1 LAGRGFSNQRVR
13 RSFSGGRE
21 RPIARGPERDFWPRR
36 LPGSIAGFA
45 AVVRG
50 KGDAQCAK
58 GDTTMTEKNDTENTK
73 GNQKTPSRREF
84 LQYAGLAAGGGTLLA
99 ATPQLL
105 SEGVVR
111 GAVAAAVP
119 DAPIPPHRAI
129 SVSGIHAYA
138 DQLSVKPGDDINFYV
153 SSDDPYKF
161 QIYRLGTNADMPDPS
176 DMPMLRTTQDFTSL
190 QQSIHPGSYV
200 YVQNG
205 LAPTANLTAL
215 TLECWVRPFVGSRSY
230 PDPSN
235 YTGLITQF
243 DLQNGAGYGLFVRF
257 DVNHYGADSQG
268 VAKSRVAFYLGGGGV
283 VDLTDNSPNLLWVP
297 MDFLG
302 TAQKW
307 RQLEWH
313 HIVATWDG
321 NTKKLYIDGEL
332 QQKTQSFAGLVRPGP
347 APLRLAACGENGEA
361 SRFLNGD
368 LAMPVIYNRALSPT
382 EIQGRLVQLGLQPPA
397 LNGVLACWP
406 LSEEE
411 GDVVADI
418 SKNKRPGSIINH
430 ATWMIGGPNFNAAV
444 AQFGDYD
451 PATDPTRGHGL
462 RFAADDLFDCR
473 WQVTQT
479 YTVPTNASSGIYV
492 ARLTRAGQAN
502 YHVTFIVQKSDKQK
516 PAPIL
521 LVCPTNTWLAYNS
534 SPFGADPPVPPPP
547 PPLTF
552 ADLPS
557 ADVPQYSCYQT
568 HRNFAPPYHFGLLLP
583 RPSADPYA
591 RYGTAFY
598 SHLTRATR
606 FTQIW
611 LDNNGY
617 KYDIISDIDLD
628 SNPGILQNYKTVAIA
643 GHSEYW
649 SISAYNGVKSYL
661 QRQGRLIVLSGNT
674 MYWRV
679 SFSPDGTI
687 MECRKVDGAGADA
700 LGLEDGS
707 HRGEAWHSDDGLRGG
722 LMRECGFPGWQLTGL
737 ETFGILAIKGPPSTA
752 TAPLAA
758 AAGDTA
764 FGTFYAADTS
774 HFLFK
779 DTGIVNDP
787 SLPQPF
793 AQYTSGHESDVRV
806 ATLEQIRVNPLP
818 PPGAAF
824 PVEPPGITTL
834 AVGMLGNPVVG
845 GDVCCYPYDYF
856 LDNVAK
862 VDPVAEIIYW
872 DRTTA
877 GGGRVF
883 NGGAIG
889 NGIALYYDNAIGNDD
904 HVFAK
909 LMKNVLTYFLGP

>member
-1 LAGRGFSNQRVR
+1 
-13 RSFSGGRE
+13 
-21 RPIARGPERDFWPRR
+21 
-36 LPGSIAGFA
+36 
-45 AVVRG
+45 
-50 KGDAQCAK
+50 
-58 GDTTMTEKNDTENTK
+58 MTRKNDTENSK
-73 GNQKTPSRREF
+73 GNKKTPSRRQF

-99 ATPQLL
+99 ATPALL

-138 DQLSVKPGDDINFYV
+138 DQLSIKPGDDINFHI
-153 SSDDPYKF
+153 SSDTPYTF
-161 QIYRLGTNADMPDPS
+161 QIYRLGTNPDQPDPDVPPHPGADVHMS
-176 DMPMLRTTQDFTSL
+176 DPMVVSAPL

-200 YVQNG
+200 HVENG
-205 LAPTANLTAL
+205 LAATANLTAL

-257 DVNHYGADSQG
+257 DIDHLGAN
-268 VAKSRVAFYLGGGGV
+268 SRVAFYLGGGGV
-283 VDLTDNSPNLLWVP
+283 VDLTDNSPNLLWVS

-313 HIVATWDG
+313 HIVGTWDG

-382 EIQGRLVQLGLQPPA
+382 EIQGRFVQLGLQPPA

-406 LSEEE
+406 LSEEL
-411 GDVVADI
+411 GDDVADI
-418 SKNKRPGSIINH
+418 SKNKRPGRIINH
-430 ATWMIGGPNFNAAV
+430 ATWMIGGPNFNATV

-451 PATDPTRGHGL
+451 PATDSTRGHGL
-462 RFAADDLFDCR
+462 RFASDDLFDCR

-479 YTVPTNASSGIYV
+479 YTAPTSARSGIYV
-492 ARLTRAGQAN
+492 ARLTYQNDAGQAN

-534 SPFGADPPVPPPP
+534 SPFGADPPIQPVPPPLP
-547 PPLTF
+547 TPTI
-552 ADLPS
+552 ADFPR

-591 RYGTAFY
+591 TYTTASY

-617 KYDIISDIDLD
+617 KYDIISDMDLD
-628 SNPGILQNYKTVAIA
+628 SNPGILQIYKTVIIA

-649 SISAYNGVKSYL
+649 SIPAYNGVKSYL

-679 SFSPDGTI
+679 SFSPDGTV
-687 MECRKVDGAGADA
+687 MECRKVDGAGADI

-737 ETFGILAIKGPPSTA
+737 ETFGILAFQGKPD
-752 TAPLAA
+752 APAA
-758 AAGDTA
+758 PAGDKA
-764 FGTFYAADTS
+764 FGTFYVADPN
-774 HFLFK
+774 HFLLHG
-779 DTGIVNDP
+779 TGVTAG
-787 SLPQPF
+787 QAF
-793 AQYTSGHESDVRV
+793 AAYTLGHETDVRV
-806 ATLEQIRVNPLP
+806 STLQSIRTMAGNPLP
-818 PPGAAF
+818 PPEAAF
-824 PVEPPGITTL
+824 PVEPSGITTL
-834 AVGMLGNPVVG
+834 AVGHKATI
-845 GDVCCYPYDYF
+845 CCYPFDF
-856 LDNVAK
+856 TS
-862 VDPVAEIIYW
+862 I
-872 DRTTA
+872 R
-877 GGGRVF
+877 
-883 NGGAIG
+883 
-889 NGIALYYDNAIGNDD
+889 
-904 HVFAK
+904 
-909 LMKNVLTYFLGP
+909 

>member
-1 LAGRGFSNQRVR
+1 MTQ
-13 RSFSGGRE
+13 
-21 RPIARGPERDFWPRR
+21 
-36 LPGSIAGFA
+36 
-45 AVVRG
+45 
-50 KGDAQCAK
+50 KY
-58 GDTTMTEKNDTENTK
+58 DTASSK
-73 GNQKTPSRREF
+73 GNRKTPSRREF

-99 ATPQLL
+99 ATPALL
-105 SEGVVR
+105 SEAVVR
-111 GAVAAAVP
+111 GAVAAAAP
-119 DAPIPPHRAI
+119 DAPIPAHRAI

-138 DQLSVKPGDDINFYV
+138 DRLSVKPGADINFHV
-153 SSDDPYKF
+153 SSDTPYTF
-161 QIYRLGTNADMPDPS
+161 EIDRLGTNPDMPDSS
-176 DMPMLRTTQDFTSL
+176 DWLMPGTSQAFASV
-190 QQSIHPGSYV
+190 QQPIHPGSYV
-200 YVQNG
+200 HVQNA
-205 LAPTANLTAL
+205 LAATANLTAL

-257 DVNHYGADSQG
+257 DVNHYGVDSQG

-283 VDLTDNSPNLLWVP
+283 ADLTDNSPNFLWVS

-332 QQKTQSFAGLVRPGP
+332 QQKTQSFTGTVRPGL

-368 LAMPVIYNRALSPT
+368 LTMPVIYNRALSAT
-382 EIQGRLVQLGLQPPA
+382 EIQGRLVQLGLKPPA

-411 GDVVADI
+411 GDNVADI
-418 SKNKRPGSIINH
+418 SNNKRSGRIINH
-430 ATWMIGGPNFNAAV
+430 ATWMIGGPNFDAAV
-444 AQFGDYD
+444 PQFGDYD
-451 PATDPTRGHGL
+451 PATDSTRGHGL
-462 RFAADDLFDCR
+462 RFASDDLFDCR
-473 WQVTQT
+473 WLVTQT
-479 YTVPTNASSGIYV
+479 YTVPTNAASGIYV
-492 ARLTRAGQAN
+492 ARLTRAGQAD
-502 YHVTFIVQKSDKQK
+502 YHVSFIVQKSDKQT

-521 LVCPTNTWLAYNS
+521 LVWPTNTWVAYNS
-534 SPFGADPPVPPPP
+534 SPFGADPPPPTS
-547 PPLTF
+547 LTF

-568 HRNFAPPYHFGLLLP
+568 HRNFAPGFHFGLLLP

-591 RYGTAFY
+591 RYGTEFY

-611 LDNNGY
+611 LDSNRY
-617 KYDIISDIDLD
+617 KYDVISDLDLD
-628 SNPGILQNYKTVAIA
+628 STPDILKKYKTVIVA

-649 SISAYNGVKSYL
+649 SIPAYNGIKNYL
-661 QRQGRLIVLSGNT
+661 GSKGRLIVLSGNT

-679 SFSPDGTI
+679 SFSPDRTV
-687 MECRKVDGAGADA
+687 MECRKVDGAGANI

-737 ETFGILAIKGPPSTA
+737 ETFGILGFNNTTPPPGQPAGTPPIPPP
-752 TAPLAA
+752 TPLAQ

-764 FGTFYAADTS
+764 FGTFYVANPN
-774 HFLFK
+774 HFLFQG
-779 DTGIVNDP
+779 TGVIDK
-787 SLPQPF
+787 QAF
-793 AQYTSGHESDVRV
+793 AQYTVGHESDVRV
-806 ATLEQIRVNPLP
+806 ATLERIRVNPLP

-834 AVGMLGNPVVG
+834 AVGSLVQPVFGVPG
-845 GDVCCYPYDYF
+845 SDVCCYPYDYF
-856 LDNVAK
+856 LDNVEK
-862 VDPVAEIIYW
+862 VDPAAEVIYW
-872 DRTTA
+872 QRPD
-877 GGGRVF
+877 GGRVF
-883 NGGAIG
+883 NGGAIA
-889 NGIALYYDNAIGNDD
+889 NGVALYYDDKNGNND

-909 LMKNVLTYFLGP
+909 VVQNVLANFLGP